1 MVALGHENI
10 LNLVSLTFY
19 MVISRPGVQVNSK
32 LFSTWLFMAWC
43 VLKQNLVFLM
53 FELFSQSQLLT
64 NPRLYL
70 PNTCSTRCLSLVV
83 QWFKSQSKSQE
94 WCVSPLEVTPSIYT
108 PELPSSTFQGAK
120 TLSTGGLLLFQPS
133 NCGVLHSSCNYV
145 LFTFLS

>member
-10 LNLVSLTFY
+10 LNWVSLTFY

-64 NPRLYL
+64 NHRLYL
-70 PNTCSTRCLSLVV
+70 PKTRSPWCLSLVV

-94 WCVSPLEVTPSIYT
+94 WSPPRGNPLYIYPRT
-108 PELPSSTFQGAK
+108 SFQHLP
-120 TLSTGGLLLFQPS
+120 TGGLLLFQPS
-133 NCGVLHSSCNYV
+133 NCGVLHSSCNYALV
-145 LFTFLS
+145 TFLS